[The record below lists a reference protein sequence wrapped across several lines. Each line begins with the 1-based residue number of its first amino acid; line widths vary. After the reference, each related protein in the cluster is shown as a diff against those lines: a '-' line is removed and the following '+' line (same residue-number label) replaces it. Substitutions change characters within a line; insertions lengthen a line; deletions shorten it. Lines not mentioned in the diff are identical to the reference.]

1 MVLWSYIQYIY
12 IYMVIYIYAS
22 LYVTILVAIY
32 FSIFLRV
39 SIYLDHLDWVK
50 AFSHPPKC
58 QSYAS
63 TDVASYWKVGTT

>member
-1 MVLWSYIQYIY
+1 MVIYTVYIY
-12 IYMVIYIYAS
+12 GHIYSVYIYAS

-39 SIYLDHLDWVK
+39 SIYLGHLDWVK